1 MFEYLDSQ
9 RIAQR
14 MVNQSK
20 QNHGKWGDQDRYS
33 LMVVL
38 MEEVGEVARAI
49 LDDEHDPTKDCFD
62 DIESEIIDT
71 GAVLLQLIHEV
82 NREKQTTNISTA
94 HCGDGIY

>member
-1 MFEYLDSQ
+1 MFEYLNAQ

-20 QNHGKWGDQDRYS
+20 HNFAKYGNQNRHM
-33 LMVVL
+33 LMTVL

-49 LDDEHDPTKDCFD
+49 LDDEHDDTKDCFE

-71 GAVLLQLIHEV
+71 GAVLLQLMHEV
-82 NREKQTTNISTA
+82 NLGEI
-94 HCGDGIY
+94 G